1 MASPT
6 DLPTELHLVH
16 PRRSLGHVHLD
27 WVPQPGCHVDHE
39 GETYTVLERRH
50 RYQFR
55 GGRYQLQKIALYV
68 QVSHPD
74 AGDRHLVEGQWIIG
88 DASCRWNAHS
98 PLLRC
103 AVNPNG
109 PCENCR
115 EYRPRDC

>member
-16 PRRSLGHVHLD
+16 PRRSLGQVHLD
-27 WVPQPGCHVDHE
+27 WTPQPGCYVDHE

-55 GGRYQLQKIALYV
+55 GGRYQLQKVALYV
-68 QVSHPD
+68 QVSNREG
-74 AGDRHLVEGQWIIG
+74 GDRHLVDGEWVIG
-88 DASCRWNAHS
+88 DASCHWNARS

-103 AVNPNG
+103 AVNPTG